1 MSQSENA
8 VAAPQPERHAAL
20 GFSSAYAWKACPAK
34 VAMEQHGQYPD
45 TAGEAAKRG
54 TFQHHV
60 AAFCL
65 TEGKTAKEF
74 IGYKEVVE
82 GIEFTFND
90 DMADLVQT
98 YVDTVLTYKGDTG
111 ILFVE
116 QQLDISW
123 ITGEEDAVGTADA
136 IVVRD
141 GELIV
146 IDLKTGHNNVDA
158 KENDQLMGYAA
169 AALRAYQLG
178 QLVALENTPSLVSEA
193 PAVEDDGDDLC

>member
-1 MSQSENA
+1 M
-8 VAAPQPERHAAL
+8 
-20 GFSSAYAWKACPAK
+20 
-34 VAMEQHGQYPD
+34 
-45 TAGEAAKRG
+45 
-54 TFQHHV
+54 
-60 AAFCL
+60 
-65 TEGKTAKEF
+65 
-74 IGYKEVVE
+74 
-82 GIEFTFND
+82 
-90 DMADLVQT
+90 
-98 YVDTVLTYKGDTG
+98 LTYKGDTG